1 MMNINSRWHIL
12 SLNRRLLFGD
22 FKKVIKIHL
31 SLSKKNIDQWEANG
45 RSQPAPKRWWA
56 QVGCKI
62 FLLLFFY
69 EFEVIQDGGGGKVL
83 WKKCFKIIYLAWQAV
98 GVRFKKGN
106 KKLTSSKTRDSPK
119 TRFRSHSDKT
129 SISCFVV
136 DGRRS
141 TAEQHWAIKPWL

>member
-1 MMNINSRWHIL
+1 MRSKRSKSNSGGELKLVARYFYYFFFT
-12 SLNRRLLFGD
+12 SLKS
-22 FKKVIKIHL
+22 FKMAVAAK
-31 SLSKKNIDQWEANG
+31 
-45 RSQPAPKRWWA
+45 
-56 QVGCKI
+56 
-62 FLLLFFY
+62 FF
-69 EFEVIQDGGGGKVL
+69 E
-83 WKKCFKIIYLAWQAV
+83 KKCFKIIYLAWQAV

-119 TRFRSHSDKT
+119 MRFRSHSDKT